1 MQRILH
7 ILLCSALIV
16 GCSGSGNPSTEPVA
30 GAATTNEQG
39 PEAVAR
45 RIVAEHTGTAPE
57 DITIISVEAVEF
69 SDSSLGCPKPDMAY
83 LQVIT
88 PGHKVVASTAAD
100 NTRLLDVRLS
110 GRHGF
115 VCEPQAKSPPARQA
129 T

>member
-1 MQRILH
+1 MRKILY
-7 ILLCSALIV
+7 ILMCAALLSA
-16 GCSGSGNPSTEPVA
+16 CANPDTA
-30 GAATTNEQG
+30 GPAPAIATDQG

>member
-1 MQRILH
+1 MRKILYM
-7 ILLCSALIV
+7 LLYTALLTACS
-16 GCSGSGNPSTEPVA
+16 NPNTADPA
-30 GAATTNEQG
+30 PAIATNQS

-45 RIVAEHTGTAPE
+45 RIIAEHTGAAPG
-57 DITIISVEAVEF
+57 DINIISVEAVEF

-100 NTRLLDVRLS
+100 NAKLLDVRLS

-115 VCEPQAKSPPARQA
+115 VCKPQVKSPPAR
-129 T
+129 

>member
-1 MQRILH
+1 MCVAPL
-7 ILLCSALIV
+7 SA
-16 GCSGSGNPSTEPVA
+16 CANPDTADPA
-30 GAATTNEQG
+30 PAIATDQN
-39 PEAVAR
+39 PAAVAR
-45 RIVAEHTGTAPE
+45 RIVAEHTGTASA

-88 PGHKVVASTAAD
+88 PGHKVVASTVAD

-115 VCEPQAKSPPARQA
+115 VCEPKVKSPPAR
-129 T
+129 

>member
-1 MQRILH
+1 MRKILY
-7 ILLCSALIV
+7 ILMCAALLSA
-16 GCSGSGNPSTEPVA
+16 CANPDTA
-30 GAATTNEQG
+30 GPAPTIATDQN

-88 PGHKVVASTAAD
+88 PGHKVVASTVAD
-100 NTRLLDVRLS
+100 NSRLLDVRLS

-115 VCEPQAKSPPARQA
+115 VCEPQVKSPPAR
-129 T
+129 